1 MKFSNFKSSKQIASQ
16 SFRISLE
23 VVPCVFMMVPMVF
36 NDGSKDIHDGFK
48 VIYAGSIYIH
58 DGSNGIS

>member
-1 MKFSNFKSSKQIASQ
+1 
-16 SFRISLE
+16 
-23 VVPCVFMMVPMVF
+23 MMVPMVF

-58 DGSNGIS
+58 DGSNGISWRFQV